1 MVMLNDNMCSTTI
14 LASINVQ
21 QELLLLTK
29 RRLKMWYIPAAL
41 GIVTFGDTIIIIIII
56 IIINPSLEKTKKIEY
71 LLSLEDIGK

>member
-1 MVMLNDNMCSTTI
+1 
-14 LASINVQ
+14 
-21 QELLLLTK
+21 
-29 RRLKMWYIPAAL
+29 MWYIPAAL